1 MARYLARTRR
11 ILAQKVLHTDDT
23 PHAIA
28 LGAAMATFVAFL
40 PLVGLQTLISVSLAA
55 LLRANKAVCIPIVW
69 ITNPVTLGPIYGAC
83 FGLGRIVLATSP
95 AVDEGAVLN
104 ELQQHQQTGLFELAF
119 WQGLLDRLGTLALEL
134 WVGCAIVGL
143 VTGVGMYFFARWGV
157 VSYRERRRQRILMR
171 TMLRSKPRH
180 RKVAR
185 RSEPA

>member
-1 MARYLARTRR
+1 MARYLARARR
-11 ILAQKVLHTDDT
+11 VLAQKVLHTDDT

-40 PLVGLQTLISVSLAA
+40 PLVGLQTLISVSLSA
-55 LLRANKAVCIPIVW
+55 LARANKAVCVPIVW
-69 ITNPVTLGPIYGAC
+69 ITNPVTMGPIYGAC
-83 FGLGRIVLATSP
+83 FGLGRFVLASSP
-95 AVDEGAVLN
+95 AADEGAVLN
-104 ELQQHQQTGLFELAF
+104 ELQQQQQTGLFEVAF
-119 WQGLLDRLGTLALEL
+119 WRGLLDRLGTLALEL

-157 VSYRERRRQRILMR
+157 VTYRERRRQRMLLR
-171 TMLRSKPRH
+171 SMLRSKPRH